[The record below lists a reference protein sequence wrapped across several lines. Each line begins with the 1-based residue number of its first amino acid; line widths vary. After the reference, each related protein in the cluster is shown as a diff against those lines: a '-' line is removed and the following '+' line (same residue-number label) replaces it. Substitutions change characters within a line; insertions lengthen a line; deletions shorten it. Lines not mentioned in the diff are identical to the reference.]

1 MHDEVTKSIV
11 HTIWLNNLFSD
22 RIINSLQVDWQ
33 TNYQTTEK
41 DMTYKYLGLDHE
53 DTPGTKFDHLLNS
66 SSGKKYKFDKR

>member
-22 RIINSLQVDWQ
+22 RMINSLQVDRQ
-33 TNYQTTEK
+33 TNYQTSEE

-53 DTPGTKFDHLLNS
+53 DTPILTKL
-66 SSGKKYKFDKR
+66 